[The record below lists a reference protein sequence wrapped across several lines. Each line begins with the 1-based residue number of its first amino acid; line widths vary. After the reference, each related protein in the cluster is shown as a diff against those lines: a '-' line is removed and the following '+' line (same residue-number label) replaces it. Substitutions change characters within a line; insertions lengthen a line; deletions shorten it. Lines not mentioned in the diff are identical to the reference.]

1 MEGYALIKLTHLLAA
16 YLTGLLF
23 VLRLLLDLAG
33 QPSWRQ
39 TPLRWLPHANDTV
52 LLAMALSLLVF
63 GGWQITVHSWLALKV
78 VLLLGYIAAGM
89 VAMKPRFR
97 VPVRV
102 LAAGLALAQL
112 AGIYFLAMTRPV
124 LW

>member
-1 MEGYALIKLTHLLAA
+1 VEAYPLIRLVHMLAA
-16 YLTGLLF
+16 YLTGMLF

-33 QPSWRQ
+33 QPGWRQ
-39 TPLRWLPHANDTV
+39 TPLRWLPHANDTL
-52 LLAMALSLLVF
+52 LLAMALALLLF
-63 GGWQITVHSWLALKV
+63 GGWQITAHSWLALKLL
-78 VLLLGYIAAGM
+78 LLLGYIAAGM
-89 VAMKPRFR
+89 VAMKPRYR

-112 AGIYFLAMTRPV
+112 LGIYFLAITRPV